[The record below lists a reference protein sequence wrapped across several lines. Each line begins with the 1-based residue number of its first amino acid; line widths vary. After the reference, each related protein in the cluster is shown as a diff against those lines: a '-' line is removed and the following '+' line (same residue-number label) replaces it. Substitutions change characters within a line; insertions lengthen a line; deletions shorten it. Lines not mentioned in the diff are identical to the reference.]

1 MWTFSDIL
9 VEKKKTRLS
18 ARAALLFVDL
28 YSAGGSF
35 ACGMTFL
42 LLAGAFSGLS
52 LTFAPR
58 PRGNAVIYQHSLS
71 TCHITIQRG
80 GQICYSRGWIFLL
93 GGIIGTTS
101 RKQQTAL

>member
-58 PRGNAVIYQHSLS
+58 PRGNA
-71 TCHITIQRG
+71 CHLPAFPLYLPYYHTEG
-80 GQICYSRGWIFLL
+80 GTDLL
-93 GGIIGTTS
+93 
-101 RKQQTAL
+101 